1 MMSML
6 RTILEIGLV
15 IGLLVGAFYINK
27 TLAKESREDKA
38 AREKEKITDDDAPS
52 D

>member
-38 AREKEKITDDDAPS
+38 REKEKLSDDNTPPS
-52 D
+52 